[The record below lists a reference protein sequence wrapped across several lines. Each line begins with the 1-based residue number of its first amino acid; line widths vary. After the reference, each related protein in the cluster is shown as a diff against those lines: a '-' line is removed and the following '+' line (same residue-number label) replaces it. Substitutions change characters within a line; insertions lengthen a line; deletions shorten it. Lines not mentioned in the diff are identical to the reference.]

1 MSVYRRNYGMYYT
14 TEKFTEPNRIN
25 RFQAILSMET
35 KLLFRDLITE
45 LEKVYGRCGGNIYM
59 DVKLQ
64 EDIRNYLT
72 QFIDEYLTME
82 FEPYLKEW
90 IDNYI
95 TTRFGTN
102 QEIKD
107 DIIDI
112 GSQIVQKIVTN
123 ALYDIFGP
131 LDESY
136 ITKIEYLRNQMKKQL
151 INTAL
156 QSLPTEE
163 QIKQKL
169 MDEIKK
175 NKPMVTRIIKEAIND
190 TIKTRIRP
198 MIERILD
205 DVLEKRG
212 KPFMDN
218 SKSMAVES
226 VRKAI
231 KEMSDNI
238 KRKILKEIGYYKAKE
253 FSYET
258 GDVVKAQVM
267 EAGAALESSGK
278 ALVDW
283 SYDAGDWVQDA
294 TDAGIKSVQKAAE
307 EAAEKAAEK
316 ARKEAKKA
324 AKSASSWARGAAR
337 TVSSWFSD
345 PRLKYDIKLIGK
357 SPSGINIYS
366 FKLHE
371 YKGFTFP
378 GVYQGVMSD
387 EVPWATFTD
396 ENGYEMV
403 DYSKLDVEFKRIE

>member
-14 TEKFTEPNRIN
+14 TENFTEPNNRT

-35 KLLFRDLITE
+35 KYLFRDLITE

-59 DVKLQ
+59 DVKVQ
-64 EDIRNYLT
+64 EDIRVYLT

-82 FEPYLKEW
+82 FEPYLNDW
-90 IDNYI
+90 IDNYV
-95 TTRFGTN
+95 TTVFGTN

-107 DIIDI
+107 YIIDI

-136 ITKIEYLRNQMKKQL
+136 ITKVEYLRNETKREL
-151 INTAL
+151 INTVL
-156 QSLPTEE
+156 RSLPTEE

-175 NKPMVTRIIKEAIND
+175 NKEMVTRIITKAIND

-205 DVLEKRG
+205 DLLEKRG

-218 SKSMAVES
+218 AQSMAVES

-238 KRKILKEIGYYKAKE
+238 KRKILTEIGYYKAKE

-258 GDVVKAQVM
+258 GDIAKAQVM

-307 EAAEKAAEK
+307 EAAEKT
-316 ARKEAKKA
+316 RKEAEKA
-324 AKSASSWARGAAR
+324 AKSVGSWGRGAIS

-378 GVYQGVMSD
+378 GIYQGVMSD